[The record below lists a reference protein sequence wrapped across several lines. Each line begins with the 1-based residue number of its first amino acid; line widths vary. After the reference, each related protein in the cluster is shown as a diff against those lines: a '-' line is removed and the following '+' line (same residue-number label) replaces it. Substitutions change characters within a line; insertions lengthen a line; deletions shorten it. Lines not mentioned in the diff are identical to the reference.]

1 MNNIDNFIK
10 SLSLKDKKTLSQ
22 KGLKLVEEVGELARV
37 ILPYDSAHGT
47 NHRFIDREAILEEV
61 VDVYLTNIS
70 IAQSLGFTDEE
81 FSDMLVKK
89 SEKWSQLQAS
99 EEKAEFPL
107 PFEIH
112 VTVSMDI
119 PKMGDNKHPLSY
131 LTYILEKYHPDND
144 GRKSFSY
151 DENYYNDNIK
161 GIFIDEFKRTCGKIG
176 VKPIVIDLEI
186 NDGSII
192 KDIMTSS
199 KHFGDNRSAY
209 EESERIC
216 SELKKY
222 GYKVLRNKIE
232 SAPWHPAAPVI
243 STGKEIPNGCYFESH
258 IGVVIK
264 PEEKER
270 LNEFV
275 KYTLTDGHLVEL
287 SGTSKL
293 SQNFFKRSKDGE
305 AFINMLTYRS
315 NMCGSPK
322 FKLEVEAIKHL
333 LKEEGFEFEK
343 VEIEYAVYDT
353 NVTHDSKWILGQEIV
368 KI

>member
-1 MNNIDNFIK
+1 MNINEYIK
-10 SLSLKDKKTLSQ
+10 NLSIKDKKTLSQ

-70 IAQSLGFTDEE
+70 IAHSLGFTDEE
-81 FSDMLVKK
+81 FNDMLTKK
-89 SEKWSQLQAS
+89 SEKWSRLQAA

-112 VTVSMDI
+112 VTVEVDLPI
-119 PKMGDNKHPLSY
+119 
-131 LTYILEKYHPDND
+131 
-144 GRKSFSY
+144 
-151 DENYYNDNIK
+151 ENGEVVTNWYGSIE
-161 GIFIDEFKRTCGKIG
+161 EFKEDCKEIG

-186 NDGSII
+186 NDGSTL
-192 KDIMTSS
+192 KDVMTSS

-216 SELKKY
+216 NELKKY

-232 SAPWHPAAPVI
+232 SVPWHPAAPVI

-258 IGVVIK
+258 IGIIISQ
-264 PEEKER
+264 EEKED
-270 LNEFV
+270 LNE
-275 KYTLTDGHLVEL
+275 LVDFLNESICEF
-287 SGTSKL
+287 SGTVKL
-293 SQNFFKRSKDGE
+293 SRNFFKRSESGK
-305 AFINMLTYRS
+305 FVNMLTYRS
-315 NMCGSPK
+315 NMVTCKEFESEVRSIEKIISGKNDWPLLSNFKK
-322 FKLEVEAIKHL
+322 FDY
-333 LKEEGFEFEK
+333 EK

-353 NVTHDSKWILGQEIV
+353 NVTHDAKWILGE
-368 KI
+368 

>member
-1 MNNIDNFIK
+1 MNINEYIK
-10 SLSLKDKKTLSQ
+10 NLSIKDKKTLSQ

-70 IAQSLGFTDEE
+70 IAHSLGFTDEE
-81 FSDMLVKK
+81 FDEMLIRK
-89 SEKWSQLQAS
+89 SQKWSQLQAN

-112 VTVSMDI
+112 VTVDANNI
-119 PKMGDNKHPLSY
+119 TQTKLNEFF
-131 LTYILEKYHPDND
+131 TYPYDLHTFKSVCD
-144 GRKSFSY
+144 G
-151 DENYYNDNIK
+151 
-161 GIFIDEFKRTCGKIG
+161 IG

-209 EESERIC
+209 EESKRIC
-216 SELKKY
+216 DDLKRH

-232 SAPWHPAAPVI
+232 SVPWHPGAPVI

-258 IGVVIK
+258 IGVTIYPGQK
-264 PEEKER
+264 DE

-275 KYTLTDGHLVEL
+275 KNIEDKYALNFSGVGDPLTSL
-287 SGTSKL
+287 SGTAKL
-293 SQNFFKRSKDGE
+293 SQNFFKKSKDGSK
-305 AFINMLTYRS
+305 FVNMLTYRS
-315 NMCGSPK
+315 NKCGSPK
-322 FKLEVEAIKHL
+322 FKLEVEGIKHL
-333 LKEEGFEFEK
+333 LQEEGFEFEK
-343 VEIEYAVYDT
+343 VEVEYAVYDT
-353 NVTHDSKWILGQEIV
+353 NVTHDAKWILS
-368 KI
+368 